1 MELGRRAAALNPTL
15 SSTFKVLLCA
25 LGHLGAMEEA
35 ARVRERLWR
44 LEPGYSLAQ
53 AAARSTFQRAEDNAL
68 FLAGLRA
75 AGLPE

>member
-1 MELGRRAAALNPTL
+1 
-15 SSTFKVLLCA
+15 VLCA
-25 LGHLGAMEEA
+25 LGHLGAAEEA

-44 LEPGYSLAQ
+44 LEPGYSLTQ